1 LLLVALGSKKLPLVL
16 MERDTAILIADLS
29 GYTAL
34 TEAHGAS
41 MAADLVD
48 KYVAVIKSSLVG
60 DCVLHQSIG
69 DEVVIVSPSPEQLL
83 ATTHVLLHKLKNEN
97 HFLQVHGALHYGKL
111 LLRNNSFFG
120 SAINL
125 TSRMANIAPRG
136 SVFCSKE
143 FIDSLKE
150 KNDVIFKPAGL
161 HQFKNV
167 SGEKELFELVFTS
180 DEIVFIDPVCR
191 MIIKDLNTAVPHPQ
205 VERMY
210 FCSDNCLNAYIAK
223 PVAGVPGN

>member
-1 LLLVALGSKKLPLVL
+1 
-16 MERDTAILIADLS
+16 MEKDTAILIADLS

-48 KYVAVIKSSLVG
+48 KYVDVINNSLVG
-60 DCVLHQSIG
+60 DSVLHQSIG
-69 DEVVIVSPSPEQLL
+69 DEVVIVSPSPEHLL
-83 ATTHVLLHKLKNEN
+83 ETTHVLLHKLKNEN

-120 SAINL
+120 STINL
-125 TSRMANIAPRG
+125 TSRMANIAPAG

-143 FIDSLKE
+143 FIDSLGE
-150 KNDVIFKPAGL
+150 KNDVIFKPAGR

-167 SGEKELFELVFTS
+167 SEDKELYELIFTS
-180 DEIVFIDPVCR
+180 DEHVIIDPVCR
-191 MIIKDLNTAVPHPQ
+191 MIIKDLKIAVPHPEF
-205 VERMY
+205 ERMY
-210 FCSDNCLNAYIAK
+210 FCSDVCLNAYLEKA
-223 PVAGVPGN
+223 VAGSV